1 MKTILLLAAVLT
13 MGMISCKKDEEV
25 KPVKI
30 EQSSV
35 AGPGD
40 RKDMGGWD

>member
-1 MKTILLLAAVLT
+1 MKTILLLAVVLT

-25 KPVKI
+25 KPVKV
-30 EQSSV
+30 EQSV
-35 AGPGD
+35 MGPGD